1 VAGADAGPG
10 RRTAGLF
17 AADEEV
23 GRDLAAVDWAAT
35 PLGVPGSW
43 PQSLQ
48 TAVDIL
54 LSSRFSMWM
63 AWGPQLTF
71 FTSATSSAPR

>member
-1 VAGADAGPG
+1 M
-10 RRTAGLF
+10 AGLF
-17 AADEEV
+17 GADEAV

-35 PLGVPGSW
+35 PLGLPGSW

-54 LSSRFSMWM
+54 LSSRFPM
-63 AWGPQLTF
+63 
-71 FTSATSSAPR
+71 

>member
-1 VAGADAGPG
+1 MALAADAEPG
-10 RRTAGLF
+10 SGAAGLF

-35 PLGVPGSW
+35 PLGPPGSW

-48 TAVDIL
+48 TAVGHPAVVAL
-54 LSSRFSMWM
+54 LDVDGLGAAS
-63 AWGPQLTF
+63 
-71 FTSATSSAPR
+71 